1 MSIPLGRVPC
11 SFLRDFTLPSHGT
24 LEVPPS
30 TVYTGI
36 FLWQESEFPK
46 GPAHVLLLSLPSSQ
60 VNAQTQGTRW
70 LPTEKGPPLLANIR
84 EQGPYLLPCIKQPKK
99 TDKING
105 TTVSRHWTSSSI
117 GDWVLRRKNEISST
131 TACTYC
137 LGRVSRPWHREW
149 VHRRSPTV
157 SPSGGEGVGHPG
169 RQTQPQDQR
178 PGGRR
183 YAKREFWKPQRIPL
197 QCSAEC
203 WQYGSGLEGT
213 IRGPQIE
220 PRITSVPTSQSG
232 KTS

>member
-84 EQGPYLLPCIKQPKK
+84 EQGPYLLPCLKQPKK

-169 RQTQPQDQR
+169 RQTQPHFTGPKTRGEKVCKERILETSEDPPPVFSWVLTVWVR
-178 PGGRR
+178 IGGNNPWTSNW
-183 YAKREFWKPQRIPL
+183 AKNN
-197 QCSAEC
+197 
-203 WQYGSGLEGT
+203 
-213 IRGPQIE
+213 
-220 PRITSVPTSQSG
+220 
-232 KTS
+232 